1 MLLLTIVAKINKY
14 IIFIF
19 LLVFLS
25 GISWYLGFK
34 YKYIDKK
41 TEITQESILEQVKS
55 VLKLGTV
62 EGYFSD
68 IYSYKEYYGFDISPF
83 QKKALIRIKAKV
95 LTGFDL
101 DNIAINIDE
110 KNKTVSIL
118 NIPYPKIIS
127 IDHDL
132 DYYDIT
138 EGTFNSFSNEDY
150 NKMNKQAKSFIKNTA
165 LKSDLFIKAQKQLT
179 QHLELLKSILK
190 TYGWTLKIKYKAIE
204 NLPKD

>member
-1 MLLLTIVAKINKY
+1 VAKINKY